1 MNRPDIIVPF
11 AAIAVLL
18 ITIVAIYLRQGRN
31 RVLEEIV
38 EKHELGPISGFRGT
52 LAVQESRPGFFL
64 RLNKN
69 SKGRRLQ
76 FLYRWIVGLA
86 RKAMV
91 DEITFDAAR
100 QSVEL
105 TRNNHPKSM
114 PFANFS
120 AVVMRESSAMGG
132 QFLALGD
139 ATPLGGNISV
149 WHVELVP
156 MQGSRLLFLTS
167 EPDDRQRAFERTAA
181 VAKAVATIMA
191 LSVQVVVDGKAWTF
205 GWPPKSLLS

>member
-1 MNRPDIIVPF
+1 M
-11 AAIAVLL
+11 
-18 ITIVAIYLRQGRN
+18 
-31 RVLEEIV
+31 
-38 EKHELGPISGFRGT
+38 
-52 LAVQESRPGFFL
+52 
-64 RLNKN
+64 
-69 SKGRRLQ
+69 
-76 FLYRWIVGLA
+76 LYEV
-86 RKAMV
+86 
-91 DEITFDAAR
+91 
-100 QSVEL
+100 
-105 TRNNHPKSM
+105 
-114 PFANFS
+114 S
-120 AVVMRESSAMGG
+120 AEHSG